1 MNFINPIEILKLQ
14 DVIYAG
20 SIDISIIKREKKK
33 LFAEIELSDNGLY
46 NYNGVDLTKSDG
58 IVAWIT
64 LLWVKKLFTSYNRKD
79 IVGLLSSFK
88 TKNNPPL
95 YSISKD
101 SYKVKN
107 WASYNEGLKQ
117 RGSLTLWI
125 DCDIVDKWKYSGQQ
139 NRGGMK

>member
-64 LLWVKKLFTSYNRKD
+64 LLWVKNYALFTIGR
-79 IVGLLSSFK
+79 I
-88 TKNNPPL
+88 
-95 YSISKD
+95 
-101 SYKVKN
+101 
-107 WASYNEGLKQ
+107 
-117 RGSLTLWI
+117 
-125 DCDIVDKWKYSGQQ
+125 
-139 NRGGMK
+139 